1 MSHSGVVAAETV
13 DVSDASSASATAA
26 PKPIAPE
33 YADYAPRFALGRGQ
47 FGVVYLMQHPDG
59 RKAVDK
65 RVQLAG
71 LSTEQRE
78 TTFREIDLLRKL
90 QHEYVVRYYTSWE
103 TEEAGE
109 KAEEQR
115 KQTAKLLR

>member
-90 QHEYVVRYYTSWE
+90 RNNV
-103 TEEAGE
+103 
-109 KAEEQR
+109 
-115 KQTAKLLR
+115 LRCQVANCKSIYMFAHRSGQNAHG